1 MKGEKDDNLCIVLL
15 IQRVS
20 HGGDCWP
27 YLDMAYIRIDVKYKT
42 KQGGMMN
49 KSIIEQVRKLSIK
62 TVKVWLYLFGFA
74 ETCVKTLPDDE
85 ARSIFIEEIIFRDMK

>member
-42 KQGGMMN
+42 KQEDMMN
-49 KSIIEQVRKLSIK
+49 NSILKQARKLSIK
-62 TVKVWLYLFGFA
+62 TVKIWLYLFGFA
-74 ETCVKTLPDDE
+74 ETYVKTLPDDE